1 MANSDAPFGLRPVST
16 LTGGDWKGKVETVA
30 ILAADSTATFVGD
43 PVVLTGT
50 ATADGLYPS
59 VAQATAGG
67 NIDYVIVGFEPD
79 FANESFIP
87 NYRLASTL
95 RLAQAVPVTDMIFE
109 IQEDSVG
116 GSIAITAVGEFC
128 DLIIGSGSTVTGVSG
143 VELDSSNAG
152 TGDGVR
158 LLGLARGADNELGT
172 NAVWR
177 VAVNESNLFA
187 AGTGV

>member
-1 MANSDAPFGLRPVST
+1 MANADAPFGLRPVST
-16 LTGGDWKGKVETVA
+16 LTGGSWEGKVETVA
-30 ILAADSTATFVGD
+30 ILAADGTATFVGD
-43 PVVLTGT
+43 PVKLTGT
-50 ATADGLYPS
+50 ASADGKYPS
-59 VAQATAGG
+59 VAQCAAGDP
-67 NIDYVIVGFEPD
+67 IDYVIVGFEPD

-87 NYRLASTL
+87 NYRTASTL
-95 RLAQAVPVTDMIFE
+95 RLAKAVPVPGIIFE

-128 DLIIGSGSTVTGVSG
+128 DLIIGAGSTTTGISG

-158 LLGLARGADNELGT
+158 LLGISQNADNELGT

-177 VAVNESNLFA
+177 VVVNESNLFA
-187 AGTGV
+187 VGTAV